1 MTDARLT
8 WRSWLL
14 AGFCLVGM
22 IGLIALGVWQLERRT
37 WKLALIDRVDQ
48 RVHASPQSIPA
59 PASWP
64 EVNAAADEY
73 RHVTVTGRFVH
84 DRETL
89 VQAVTD
95 DGRGFW
101 VLTPLRTTDGNIVL
115 VNRGFVPP
123 ERREPATRREA
134 DTTGAVTITG
144 LLRTTEPKGRVSQD
158 KRSIGQPLV
167 FARRCGHRRCAR
179 PRAGRAVLHRC
190 RRHPQSR
197 RLSDRRP
204 DRHHVREQ
212 PLDLCAD
219 MVCAGFHAGECLSA
233 HRARNGRR
241 AHPLSQGGFRC

>member
-1 MTDARLT
+1 MHL
-8 WRSWLL
+8 
-14 AGFCLVGM
+14 
-22 IGLIALGVWQLERRT
+22 
-37 WKLALIDRVDQ
+37 
-48 RVHASPQSIPA
+48 PQSIPA

-73 RHVTVTGRFVH
+73 RHVTVTGRFLH

-144 LLRTTEPKGRVSQD
+144 LLRTTEPKGAFLRTNDPSANRWYSRDVAAIAD
-158 KRSIGQPLV
+158 ARGLAPVAPFFIDADATLNPGGYPIGGLTV
-167 FARRCGHRRCAR
+167 ITFANNHLIYALTWFALAFMLASACLRIVRGTAGAR
-179 PRAGRAVLHRC
+179 IPSHKAA
-190 RRHPQSR
+190 
-197 RLSDRRP
+197 SDAEACT
-204 DRHHVREQ
+204 H
-212 PLDLCAD
+212 
-219 MVCAGFHAGECLSA
+219 SA
-233 HRARNGRR
+233 
-241 AHPLSQGGFRC
+241 